1 MSSDIQ
7 KNKSGS
13 SKTEFDSIH
22 DNSSSNDDNDS
33 VQILTKSYFFK
44 YVNPNLPIQTH
55 ESTLTTISPSTISL
69 LRICTQLCQC
79 SYMKPKKVIWPD
91 EVGEPLLYKTESD
104 VTRIPFFI
112 SNSDRLDMIF
122 LVCRGTQCF
131 DDLLTDLMGNCVE
144 VCGGKMHQGVYDT
157 ATYIF
162 YNCQNVLRKIS
173 EENDRRQIVLTGHS
187 LGAAVASCLC
197 ELIKQS
203 IPYLN
208 VSCIA
213 LAPPPTVDLGLWQ
226 TTRVSTKT
234 FIFEGDCIP
243 FLSLE
248 NVVNISVEILPTNAA
263 RVVNKFVHKRLKA
276 TAKGAY
282 RDLEQVQLC
291 PPGELF
297 LFVVDENG
305 DAQLRK
311 VQPDFF
317 DRLVR
322 GLAETNHFIQ
332 NYENLVDNYFKNH
345 T

>member
-1 MSSDIQ
+1 MSSDGKKK
-7 KNKSGS
+7 KNAQ
-13 SKTEFDSIH
+13 
-22 DNSSSNDDNDS
+22 SSSDSNNTDDNLKDDDN

-55 ESTLTTISPSTISL
+55 ESYDASIPPSTISL
-69 LRICTQLCQC
+69 LRICTKLCQC
-79 SYMKPKKVIWPD
+79 SYTNPKKIIWPE
-91 EVGEPLLYKTESD
+91 EVGPPVLFKTDSE

-112 SNSDRLDMIF
+112 SNSDDLNTIF

-157 ATYIF
+157 ASYIY
-162 YNCQNVLRKIS
+162 YNCQNVLVQLS
-173 EENDRRQIVLTGHS
+173 EENNQRPIVLTGHS
-187 LGAAVASCLC
+187 LGAAVSSCLC
-197 ELIKQS
+197 ELIKLS
-203 IPYLN
+203 IPSLK

-226 TTRVSTKT
+226 TTRLSTQT

-248 NVVNISVEILPTNAA
+248 NVINISVEILPIKVAK
-263 RVVNKFVHKRLKA
+263 VVNKFVHKRLKT

-282 RDLEQVQLC
+282 HDNEQVQLC

-297 LFVVDENG
+297 LFVIDENG
-305 DAQLRK
+305 DAKLRS
-311 VQPDFF
+311 VRPEFF
-317 DRLVR
+317 DCLVR

-332 NYENLVDNYFKNH
+332 NYENLIENYFRNH